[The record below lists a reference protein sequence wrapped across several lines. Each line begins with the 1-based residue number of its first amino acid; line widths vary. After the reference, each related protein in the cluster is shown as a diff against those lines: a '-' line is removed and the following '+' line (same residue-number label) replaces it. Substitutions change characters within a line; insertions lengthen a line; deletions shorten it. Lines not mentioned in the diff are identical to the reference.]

1 MRYITTYPPSG
12 AHAFNAAY
20 VTRTYS
26 RLAEVAIRHSQVCT
40 LLGYAVMTRHT
51 TDVSPYH
58 MIGTASSKPR
68 LETTGPEFSSPDTRI
83 LTILPWRRY
92 VVIESTWQKVN
103 TESKSLLSYHL
114 LILLYSLCRHL
125 SISSL

>member
-12 AHAFNAAY
+12 AHTFNAAY
-20 VTRTYS
+20 VTRMYS
-26 RLAEVAIRHSQVCT
+26 RIAEVAIRHSQVCT
-40 LLGYAVMTRHT
+40 RLGYAVVTRHT

-58 MIGTASSKPR
+58 TIGTASSKPR
-68 LETTGPEFSSPDTRI
+68 LGATGTEFTSPETRM
-83 LTILPWRRY
+83 LTILPWRRC
-92 VVIESTWQKVN
+92 VIIESTWQKVN